1 MDSLGELYFQEFE
14 KSIESREV
22 GFSSGPSSREE
33 TLDKFTLERA
43 KKWTE
48 ELHDYINSCK
58 KSMKEVNVTDIFSG
72 ITILMQTSTK
82 FICKY

>member
-1 MDSLGELYFQEFE
+1 MDSLRELYFQEFE

-22 GFSSGPSSREE
+22 GFSSGPSSRDE
-33 TLDKFTLERA
+33 TLDEFTVERA
-43 KKWTE
+43 KKWTA

-72 ITILMQTSTK
+72 ITLFMQASTK
-82 FICKY
+82 FICK